1 MDMQR
6 SFRAVTEALD
16 RLSENEST
24 DFLARLVLIL
34 ASELNDADRFE
45 QAVERAQAPALLKET
60 TQ

>member
-16 RLSENEST
+16 RLPENQST